1 MSRTVNIEKLLKR
14 EELEI
19 IKMMVIHGIY
29 KICLMNNYNP
39 AVFEKFKEEQ
49 ERLFDNYMI
58 NFNLKDRF

>member
-1 MSRTVNIEKLLKR
+1 MDNK
-14 EELEI
+14 ELEI

>member
-1 MSRTVNIEKLLKR
+1 MSRMVNIEKLLKR

-29 KICLMNNYNP
+29 KVCLMNNYNP
-39 AVFEKFKEEQ
+39 TVFEKFKEEQ

>member
-1 MSRTVNIEKLLKR
+1 
-14 EELEI
+14 
-19 IKMMVIHGIY
+19 
-29 KICLMNNYNP
+29 MNNYNP